1 MVSEMMT
8 TAASKYTATRPI
20 DTKESGNT
28 PGARVAT
35 TL

>member
-1 MVSEMMT
+1 MIT

-20 DTKESGNT
+20 ETNELGKA
-28 PGARVAT
+28 PGTTVAT